1 MTYLVSLCSST
12 LCSRIC
18 RARAKKR
25 LWPPREYAAL
35 ALRLI
40 IVLRDHCILRHYVMD
55 VKSICRCCSIAEARL
70 LGSPQ
75 LSTFLTS
82 TAVLAQKTH
91 HSAQV
96 LFWAFLLGIVP
107 PMNVLNLRVRH
118 QSGQQLAT
126 GDTIGIVDAN
136 NHEDRLRN
144 GPPMSPGRIVYSLI
158 NLRRKIQD
166 MFFWF
171 FTGIKILLNDLDVVL
186 QAFARSLERFVKFWC
201 LAECWTS
208 ARLQQVLSCCNRVSA
223 HSLQKRISLVRC
235 EQWLR
240 HDSGRDPNYTTDE
253 VRTIRS

>member
-1 MTYLVSLCSST
+1 MHQFGLIATRRVFFDCPLRIRRAAPVRPSSCRTILCCAVAAPDSVEPSQTRLTSRETPDQIQFSKKSSKMTYLVSLCSST

-40 IVLRDHCILRHYVMD
+40 ILLKDHCILRHYVMD

-75 LSTFLTS
+75 LSTFLAS

-107 PMNVLNLRVRH
+107 PMNVFNLRVRH

-136 NHEDRLRN
+136 NHE
-144 GPPMSPGRIVYSLI
+144 
-158 NLRRKIQD
+158 
-166 MFFWF
+166 
-171 FTGIKILLNDLDVVL
+171 
-186 QAFARSLERFVKFWC
+186 
-201 LAECWTS
+201 
-208 ARLQQVLSCCNRVSA
+208 
-223 HSLQKRISLVRC
+223 
-235 EQWLR
+235 
-240 HDSGRDPNYTTDE
+240 
-253 VRTIRS
+253 